1 MQSKTKTIS
10 IEARVRMFWIF
21 SATIFLSLGVYGY
34 AVLATINH
42 TIAKKNIVEESS
54 ALTTRVSELE
64 FAMIGE
70 KNDVNLETALSY
82 GFAEVKNPIYISRI
96 SNSLTLNTEGR

>member
-10 IEARVRMFWIF
+10 IDTRVRIFWTLSI
-21 SATIFLSLGVYGY
+21 ATFLSLGVYGY

-42 TIAKKNIVEESS
+42 TIAKKNSVEESS
-54 ALTTRVSELE
+54 VLTTRVSELE

-82 GFAEVKNPIYISRI
+82 GFKEVRNPIYISRI